1 MTRVEEYFTE
11 AFFGYIQCLVQK
23 IQSYH
28 VTKMHHQLMIIRNM
42 KFMWHFTFHA
52 VNSSRN
58 KAPKILIVAVKMVTD
73 FWYLFG
79 FICELPHSIIINILL
94 LRNIHAVNI
103 LILRKIS
110 STAATSSSSLYASQ
124 KFMWFLHHLFMNK

>member
-11 AFFGYIQCLVQK
+11 ASFFGHIQCLVQK
-23 IQSYH
+23 IILLP
-28 VTKMHHQLMIIRNM
+28 KMHHQLMIIRNM

-58 KAPKILIVAVKMVTD
+58 IAPKILIVAVKMVTD

-79 FICELPHSIIINILL
+79 FICELPHSIIITIL